1 MAEEKK
7 LYGLDNELLTPKLIE
22 QYCDV
27 EGEVIPPLYV
37 VVWEKGTRD
46 LVRFKTEPIYSMK
59 EGAELMRDLKKHT
72 DLDVTVE
79 PIHSAIDLTIP
90 KLELSDEE
98 KVHLKLINA
107 TLDADSELKQSMIKV
122 LDYLQKI
129 SPININSNLFTW
141 RFKEGEKDYAII
153 ERAKH
158 NSKELFQTVDE
169 IVKLLRKSNIKTITF
184 DI

>member
-7 LYGLDNELLTPKLIE
+7 IYGLKGELLTPELIE

-37 VVWEKGTRD
+37 VVWENGTRD
-46 LVRFKTEPIYSMK
+46 LVRFKTKPIYSMR
-59 EGAELMRDLKKHT
+59 EGAELRRNLKRYT
-72 DLDVTVE
+72 DLDVTIE

-98 KVHLKLINA
+98 KDHLKLINA
-107 TLDADSELKQSMIKV
+107 TLDADSELKQSMVKV
-122 LDYLQKI
+122 LDYLQQTQ
-129 SPININSNLFTW
+129 PININSDLFTW

-153 ERAKH
+153 ERAKY
-158 NSKELFQTVDE
+158 NTKELFQTVDE
-169 IVKLLRKSNIKTITF
+169 IVKLLRHSNIKTITF